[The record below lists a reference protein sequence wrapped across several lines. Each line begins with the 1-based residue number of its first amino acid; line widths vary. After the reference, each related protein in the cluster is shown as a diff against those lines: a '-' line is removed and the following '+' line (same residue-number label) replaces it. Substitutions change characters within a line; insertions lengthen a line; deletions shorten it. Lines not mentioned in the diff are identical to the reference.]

1 MLGKWETMKSKLG
14 ITLRKVRKGKQISL
28 CSVADEH
35 LSKSQISRF
44 ERGESEIS
52 CIRLIN
58 ILDKLHITLDEFLVL
73 HNEDYTNAELF
84 ANLVQYIRKQYSSH
98 NIKNIAALLSDS
110 SHYTLNSFE
119 KTMIK
124 SILHTMDSSI
134 IPSNKELLQLTD
146 YLFKVEKWGYY
157 EITLLGNCVR
167 TINYNSYFLLT
178 KEMLNNYI
186 YSSLNKTN
194 KRIVTQL
201 AINCLI
207 LSVDKE
213 EFSNCTC
220 LITEIKALLENELNF
235 YEQTVFL
242 YATGY
247 FEFKRHLDSGIEKM
261 KQAIQVLDILGE
273 DKLKLHYTSHFDKLV
288 NKE

>member
-1 MLGKWETMKSKLG
+1 MKSKLG

-58 ILDKLHITLDEFLVL
+58 ILDKLHITLDEFLIL
-73 HNEDYTNAELF
+73 HDEDYTKTESF
-84 ANLVQYIRKQYSSH
+84 AKLVQYIRKQYSSQ
-98 NIKNIAALLSDS
+98 NINNIQSLLSAPSD
-110 SHYTLNSFE
+110 YTLNSFE
-119 KTMIK
+119 KTMVK
-124 SILHTMDSSI
+124 SILYTMDSSV
-134 IPSNKELLQLTD
+134 IPSDDELLQLTD
-146 YLFKVEKWGYY
+146 YLFNVEKWGYY
-157 EITLLGNCVR
+157 EIILLANCVR
-167 TINYNSYFLLT
+167 TINYKSCYLLT
-178 KEMLNNYI
+178 KEMLNNHI

-201 AINCLI
+201 AINCFI
-207 LSVDKE
+207 LSIDKE
-213 EFSNCTC
+213 EFSNCSY
-220 LITEIKALLENELNF
+220 LIDKIKELLDNELNF

-247 FEFKRHLDSGIEKM
+247 YEFKRQSSTGIEKM
-261 KQAIQVLDILGE
+261 KQAIKVLDILGE
-273 DKLKLHYTSHFDKLV
+273 DKLKLHYTDHFNKLV
-288 NKE
+288 NRE

>member
-1 MLGKWETMKSKLG
+1 MKSKLG

-84 ANLVQYIRKQYSSH
+84 ANLVQYIRKQY
-98 NIKNIAALLSDS
+98 S

-220 LITEIKALLENELNF
+220 LITEIKALLDNELNF

>member
-1 MLGKWETMKSKLG
+1 MGKWEIMKSKLG

-73 HNEDYTNAELF
+73 HNEDYTNTELF
-84 ANLVQYIRKQYSSH
+84 ANLVQYIRKQYSSQ

-213 EFSNCTC
+213 EFSNCTY
-220 LITEIKALLENELNF
+220 LITEIKALLDNELNF

-247 FEFKRHLDSGIEKM
+247 FEFKRHSDSGIEKM

-273 DKLKLHYTSHFDKLV
+273 DKLKLHYTDHFNKLV

>member
-1 MLGKWETMKSKLG
+1 MGKWEIMKSKLG

-73 HNEDYTNAELF
+73 HNEDYTNTELF
-84 ANLVQYIRKQYSSH
+84 ANLVQYIRKQYSSQ

-124 SILHTMDSSI
+124 SILHTMDSRI

-213 EFSNCTC
+213 EFSNCTY
-220 LITEIKALLENELNF
+220 LITEIKALLDNELNF

-247 FEFKRHLDSGIEKM
+247 FEFKRHSDSGIEKM

-273 DKLKLHYTSHFDKLV
+273 DKLKLHYTDHFNKLV
-288 NKE
+288 NKK

>member
-1 MLGKWETMKSKLG
+1 MLGKWEIMKSKLG

-73 HNEDYTNAELF
+73 HNEDYTNTELF
-84 ANLVQYIRKQYSSH
+84 ANLVQYIRKQYSSQ

-213 EFSNCTC
+213 EFSNCNC
-220 LITEIKALLENELNF
+220 LITEIKALLDNELNF

-273 DKLKLHYTSHFDKLV
+273 DKLKLHYTSHFYKLV

>member
-1 MLGKWETMKSKLG
+1 MKSKLG

-58 ILDKLHITLDEFLVL
+58 ILDKLHITLDEFLIL
-73 HNEDYTNAELF
+73 HDKDYSNTESF
-84 ANLVQYIRKQYSSH
+84 ANLVQYIRKQYSSQNIN
-98 NIKNIAALLSDS
+98 NIKCLLSDS
-110 SHYTLNSFE
+110 SNYTLNSFE
-119 KTMIK
+119 KTMVK
-124 SILHTMDSSI
+124 SILHTMDSRI
-134 IPSNKELLQLTD
+134 TPSDEELLQLTD
-146 YLFKVEKWGYY
+146 YLFNVEKWSYY
-157 EITLLGNCVR
+157 EIILLANCVR
-167 TINYNSYFLLT
+167 TINYKSFYLLT
-178 KEMLNNYI
+178 KEMLNNHI

-194 KRIVTQL
+194 KRMVAQL

-207 LSVDKE
+207 LSIDE
-213 EFSNCTC
+213 EKFSNCSY
-220 LITEIKALLENELNF
+220 LIDKIKELLDNELNF

-247 FEFKRHLDSGIEKM
+247 YEFKRQSCTGIEKM
-261 KQAIQVLDILGE
+261 KQAIKVLDILGE
-273 DKLKLHYTSHFDKLV
+273 DKLKLHYTDHFNKLV
-288 NKE
+288 NKK